1 VTLEHRQKHAQILI
15 CVGLIAATLLAY
27 EPVWH
32 NGFVTYDDGKYIYDN
47 PQITAEISW
56 QSLGQAFTKPHFF
69 MWHPLTTISHMLDCQ
84 FFGLNPLGH
93 HFVSLLLHI
102 TNALLL
108 FWILKN
114 ITDSTPDN
122 NIRGQASSPQAG
134 TTWASALVAAVFA
147 LHPIQVES
155 VAWASERKTVLSG
168 LFWLL
173 TMATYIRYARQPRL
187 GRYLVVL
194 LVFGLCIMTKPVVV
208 TLPLAL
214 LLLDYWPLLRF
225 ATKGGPL
232 ERIGKQK
239 TDDRE
244 RKTKGAFQKVS
255 VVRLIVEKIPLL
267 AISAFLGV
275 MTYVSQKQGGIV
287 PTLENMPLD
296 YRVANMFLSYIRYIG
311 KMLWPSGLAVCYPYP
326 RAVLS
331 NAPVVMCAMLFIVL
345 TILSI
350 YTGRRKKY
358 VAVGW
363 LWYVGTLVPVIGLV
377 QSGAQAMA
385 NRYMYIPMLGLL
397 IIIGWAVKDFIVN
410 RPRIRIA
417 ATAMGVIV
425 LLSLLILT
433 RMQVRHWQNTLTLF
447 EYTLNVTE
455 DNPVMENSYGV
466 ALFNE
471 GRTEEAERHL
481 RNAVQI
487 SPVFADARNNL
498 AKVYL
503 KQGKLNE
510 AIEHLNELISRNEG
524 TAEVYYNL
532 AAALEMQKKY
542 EDAIKYYAKSLE
554 LDPGDPAANKR
565 MGITLLAAGKTNDAI
580 RYAQR
585 ACELTGN
592 KDAECLKTLAS
603 GFAAAGKFDEA
614 TRIAEKALEA
624 ARISGQENLVV
635 EIQERIELYRAG
647 MRNRQK

>member
-1 VTLEHRQKHAQILI
+1 VTLEHRQKHIVILI
-15 CVGLIAATLLAY
+15 CVGIIAATLVAY
-27 EPVWH
+27 EPIRH
-32 NGFVTYDDGKYIYDN
+32 NGFVTYDDGHYIYDN
-47 PQITAEISW
+47 PLITAGISW
-56 QSLGQAFTKPHFF
+56 QSLGQAFIKPHFF
-69 MWHPLTTISHMLDCQ
+69 MWHPLTTISHIMDCQ

-93 HFVSLLLHI
+93 HLVSVLIHI
-102 TNALLL
+102 ANALLL
-108 FWILKN
+108 FLILRN
-114 ITDSTPDN
+114 IT
-122 NIRGQASSPQAG
+122 G
-134 TTWASALVAAVFA
+134 TTWASAFVAAVFV

-173 TMATYIRYARQPRL
+173 TIATYIHYAKQPRL
-187 GRYLVVL
+187 GRYLLVL

-214 LLLDYWPLLRF
+214 LLLDYWPLDRVRWGQLNNTAR
-225 ATKGGPL
+225 GGPN
-232 ERIGKQK
+232 KK
-239 TDDRE
+239 S
-244 RKTKGAFQKVS
+244 AVW
-255 VVRLIVEKIPLL
+255 LIAEKIPLI
-267 AISAFLGV
+267 AISVLLSV
-275 MTYVSQKQGGIV
+275 MTYVAQQQGGIV
-287 PTLENMPLD
+287 PTLKNMPLN
-296 YRVANMFLSYIRYIG
+296 YRVANMFLSYIKYIG
-311 KMLWPSGLAVCYPYP
+311 KILWPSGLAVCYPHP

-331 NAPVVMCAMLFIVL
+331 DAPAVTCAMLFIVL

-350 YTGRRKKY
+350 YIGRRKKY

-417 ATAMGVIV
+417 ATVIGVIA

-447 EYTLNVTE
+447 EYTLSVTE
-455 DNPVMENSYGV
+455 DNPVTENSYGA

-471 GRTEEAERHL
+471 GRIEEAELHL
-481 RNAVQI
+481 SKAVRLA
-487 SPVFADARNNL
+487 PAFVVARNNL
-498 AKVYL
+498 TKAYL

-510 AIEHLNELISRNEG
+510 AIEHLNELISHNEG

-532 AAALEMQKKY
+532 AAALEIQKKY
-542 EDAIKYYAKSLE
+542 EDAIKNYAKSLE
-554 LDPGDPAANKR
+554 LNPRDPDTNKR
-565 MGITLLAAGKTNDAI
+565 MGITLVAAGKTNEAI
-580 RYAQR
+580 EYAQR

-592 KDAECLKTLAS
+592 RDAECLEALAS
-603 GFAAAGKFDEA
+603 ALAAAGKFDEA

-624 ARISGQENLVV
+624 ARISGQENLAG
-635 EIQERIELYRAG
+635 EIQKRMELYQAG
-647 MRNRQK
+647 MSDRQE

>member
-1 VTLEHRQKHAQILI
+1 MRLSQKQIILLISAALVITTL
-15 CVGLIAATLLAY
+15 VAY
-27 EPVWH
+27 ETIRH
-32 NGFVTYDDGKYIYDN
+32 NGFVTYDDGHYIYDN
-47 PQITAEISW
+47 PLITAGISW

-69 MWHPLTTISHMLDCQ
+69 
-84 FFGLNPLGH
+84 GLNPLGH
-93 HFVSLLLHI
+93 HLVSVLIHI
-102 TNALLL
+102 ANALLL
-108 FWILKN
+108 FWIVNRL
-114 ITDSTPDN
+114 T
-122 NIRGQASSPQAG
+122 GA
-134 TTWASALVAAVFA
+134 TWASAFVAAVFV

-173 TMATYIRYARQPRL
+173 TMATYIHYAKQPRL

-194 LVFGLCIMTKPVVV
+194 LVFGLCIMTKPVVM
-208 TLPLAL
+208 TLPFAL
-214 LLLDYWPLLRF
+214 LLLDYWPL
-225 ATKGGPL
+225 
-232 ERIGKQK
+232 ERIRRQK
-239 TDDRE
+239 TPLRPKGYAGQAED
-244 RKTKGAFQKVS
+244 KTIRQPSCVGGFAYQKAS
-255 VVRLIVEKIPLL
+255 VGRLIVEKIPL
-267 AISAFLGV
+267 ATMSVFLSV
-275 MTYVSQKQGGIV
+275 MTFVSQREGGVV
-287 PTLENMPLD
+287 PTLEKMPLD

-331 NAPVVMCAMLFIVL
+331 DAPAVMCTMLFIVL

-350 YTGRRKKY
+350 YIGRQKKY

-397 IIIGWAVKDFIVN
+397 IIIGWAVKDFIAN

-417 ATAMGVIV
+417 ATVIGVIA

-447 EYTLNVTE
+447 EYTLNVTG
-455 DNPVMENSYGV
+455 DNPVTENSYGV

-471 GRTEEAERHL
+471 GRTEEAELHL
-481 RNAVQI
+481 RKAVRLA
-487 SPVFADARNNL
+487 PAFVVARNNL

-503 KQGKLNE
+503 KQGRIND
-510 AIEHLNELISRNEG
+510 AIEHLNELIRHNEG

-532 AAALEMQKKY
+532 AAALEIQKKY
-542 EDAIKYYAKSLE
+542 EDAIKNYAKSLE
-554 LDPGDPAANKR
+554 LNPWDPDTNKR
-565 MGITLLAAGKTNDAI
+565 MGITLVAAGKASDAI

-585 ACELTGN
+585 ACELTGD
-592 KDAECLKTLAS
+592 KDAECLETLAS
-603 GFAAAGKFDEA
+603 AFAAAGKFDEA
-614 TRIAEKALEA
+614 TRIAEKALKA

-635 EIQERIELYRAG
+635 EIHKRMELYQAG
-647 MRNRQK
+647 MSDRQE

>member
-1 VTLEHRQKHAQILI
+1 MRFSQKQIILLISAALVITTLI
-15 CVGLIAATLLAY
+15 AY
-27 EPVWH
+27 EPIRH
-32 NGFVTYDDGKYIYDN
+32 NSFVTYDDYSYIVNN
-47 PQITAEISW
+47 PQVTSGLSL

-69 MWHPLTTISHMLDCQ
+69 MWHPLTTISHIMDYQ

-102 TNALLL
+102 ANALLL
-108 FWILKN
+108 FWIVNRL
-114 ITDSTPDN
+114 T
-122 NIRGQASSPQAG
+122 G
-134 TTWASALVAAVFA
+134 TTLVSAFVAAVFA

-155 VAWASERKTVLSG
+155 VAWAAERKTVLSG

-173 TMATYIRYARQPRL
+173 TMAAYIRYARQPRL
-187 GRYLVVL
+187 DRYLVVL

-214 LLLDYWPLLRF
+214 LLLDYWPLDRVRWGQQRNNT
-225 ATKGGPL
+225 ARGGSN
-232 ERIGKQK
+232 KK
-239 TDDRE
+239 ST
-244 RKTKGAFQKVS
+244 VW
-255 VVRLIVEKIPLL
+255 LIAEKIPL
-267 AISAFLGV
+267 ATMSAFLSV
-275 MTYVSQKQGGIV
+275 MTFVSQRQGGVV
-287 PTLENMPLD
+287 PTLEKMPLD

-311 KMLWPSGLAVCYPYP
+311 KMLWPSGLAVCYPHP

-331 NAPVVMCAMLFIVL
+331 DTPVVMCAMLFIVL

-350 YTGRRKKY
+350 YIGRRKRY

-417 ATAMGVIV
+417 ATVIGVIV

-433 RMQVRHWQNTLTLF
+433 RIQVRHWQNTLTLF
-447 EYTLNVTE
+447 EYTLNVTG
-455 DNPVMENSYGV
+455 DNPVTENSYGA

-471 GRTEEAERHL
+471 GRIEEAELHL
-481 RNAVQI
+481 RKAVHLAPAFVI
-487 SPVFADARNNL
+487 ARNNL

-503 KQGKLNE
+503 KQGRINE
-510 AIEHLNELISRNEG
+510 AIEHFNELIRHNEG

-554 LDPGDPAANKR
+554 LNPGDPAANKR
-565 MGITLLAAGKTNDAI
+565 IGIALVAAGKANEAI
-580 RYAQR
+580 GYAQR
-585 ACELTGN
+585 ACELTGD
-592 KDAECLKTLAS
+592 KDVECLETLAS
-603 GFAAAGKFDEA
+603 AFAAGGKFEEA
-614 TRIAEKALEA
+614 KATAGQALNIAKT
-624 ARISGQENLVV
+624 SGQENLVV
-635 EIQERIELYRAG
+635 EIQKRMELYQAG
-647 MRNRQK
+647 MRDRQK